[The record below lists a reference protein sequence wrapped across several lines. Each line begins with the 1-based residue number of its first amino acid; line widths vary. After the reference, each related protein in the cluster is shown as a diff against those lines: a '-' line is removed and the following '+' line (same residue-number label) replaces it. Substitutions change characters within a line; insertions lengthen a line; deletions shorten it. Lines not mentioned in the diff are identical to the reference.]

1 MGHQEALVQHVGLNR
16 TGEAWEK
23 HQVRIRGW
31 IRPCCAA
38 RASLCL
44 QGDPHTPSSS
54 WQGKE
59 HCSSVNGEGLCWRGR
74 EDVSLLLNPQTLCSR
89 LVQPLQATSREPR
102 GPGASSFMKSVSPV
116 PLGLLDCHVQCFPWL
131 LIPVLAP
138 GC

>member
-74 EDVSLLLNPQTLCSR
+74 EDVSLLLNAPN
-89 LVQPLQATSREPR
+89 PLFQACPAFTGHLQRAKRPW
-102 GPGASSFMKSVSPV
+102 ASSFMKSVSPV